1 MSNFEFIL
9 SLLVIILGLALAEVL
24 GGLARVIRQRPRP
37 RIGWATG
44 LLATWTITETIL
56 FWRVIWRAR
65 DVLPNT
71 SPALF
76 AGFTI
81 SALFYF
87 AGALVFPHGDLA
99 GTTSLDPYFD
109 DEHKKV
115 VGSILAANVLAY
127 GLRPLVMGWA
137 SWSFMNVYD
146 IGSLALLA
154 VASVVMLL
162 TWSHKL
168 AVGCLALLV
177 ASDLFDPISTI
188 FWPN

>member
-1 MSNFEFIL
+1 MTNFEFIL

-24 GGLARVIRQRPRP
+24 NGLARVIRQRPRP

-65 DVLPNT
+65 DALPNT

-76 AGFTI
+76 AGFAI
-81 SALFYF
+81 SALYYF
-87 AGALVFPHGDLA
+87 AGAVVFPHSELE

-109 DEHKKV
+109 AEHKKV
-115 VGSILAANVLAY
+115 VGAILAANMLAY
-127 GLRPLVMGWA
+127 GLRPTVMGWA
-137 SWSFMNVYD
+137 SWSYMNAYD
-146 IGSLALLA
+146 WASLALL
-154 VASVVMLL
+154 VIASVVMLL
-162 TWSHKL
+162 TKGRKL
-168 AVGCLALLV
+168 AVGCLALL
-177 ASDLFDPISTI
+177 ALSDLFDPISVI